1 MEHVLHPKAQAL
13 LDAQVAYIMQR
24 LNVSDLA
31 ITLQQEIDI
40 ILTNAPLLTLNECV
54 TSDMIKETV
63 HGYAIELDLGAGVF
77 DIIGDIA
84 RIIHGHNVH
93 QKTTLND
100 IVPDKHIEQ
109 ILDKVL
115 ELTDVRE
122 YVLHEAVINPVY
134 AALVSDVMYYGLRD
148 YLLQQIA
155 GGKKNVAR
163 AGKLLSWG
171 KNLINSVPPEL
182 EGMIELN
189 LRQYIQKSISS
200 VLVESKSFLTHID
213 IQKLRDNLLDI
224 WDDIKQHPVS
234 TYQQL
239 LTSLDV
245 EEFIVLSYE
254 FWRDFRQSDYFKVLI
269 DAGIDAF
276 FNRYGTTTF
285 DVLLDEVGIK
295 REMLIADALR
305 FVPPVLSIMQQK
317 SLLEPLIRQHLE
329 PFYQSD
335 AVQQILGS

>member
-24 LNVSDLA
+24 LNASDLA
-31 ITLQQEIDI
+31 VTLQQEIDL
-40 ILTNAPLLTLNECV
+40 ILANTPLLTLNECV

-63 HGYAIELDLGAGVF
+63 HGYAVELELGAGVF

-84 RIIHGHNVH
+84 RIIHGHKIH

-100 IVPDKHIEQ
+100 IVPDKHVEQ

-115 ELTDVRE
+115 ELTEVRE

-134 AALVSDVMYYGLRD
+134 AALASDVMYYGLRD
-148 YLLQQIA
+148 YLVSQA
-155 GGKKNVAR
+155 GGKKNSQRMATV
-163 AGKLLSWG
+163 LSWS
-171 KNLINSVPPEL
+171 KSLVERVPADIEQL
-182 EGMIELN
+182 IELN

-200 VLVESKSFLTHID
+200 VLLESKSFLTHID

-224 WDDIKQHPVS
+224 WEDIKQHPIS

-239 LTSLDV
+239 LSSLDI
-245 EEFIVLSYE
+245 EEFFVLSYE
-254 FWRDFRQSDYFKVLI
+254 FWRDFRQSDYFNVLI

-276 FNRYGTTTF
+276 FNRYGTTTL

-305 FVPPVLSIMQQK
+305 FVPPVLGIMQQK

-329 PFYQSD
+329 PFYQSEV
-335 AVQQILGS
+335 VQHILGD

>member
-1 MEHVLHPKAQAL
+1 MEQVLHPKAQAL
-13 LDAQVAYIMQR
+13 LDAQVAYI
-24 LNVSDLA
+24 LKKIIADDLHL
-31 ITLQQEIDI
+31 TLEQELD
-40 ILTNAPLLTLNECV
+40 LVLANAPLITLSECV
-54 TSDMIKETV
+54 SSLQIKQTV
-63 HGYAIELDLGAGVF
+63 HRYAIELDLGAGVF
-77 DIIGDIA
+77 DIMGDIA
-84 RIIHGHNVH
+84 RRVHGHHIH
-93 QKTTLND
+93 QQTTLNEILSD
-100 IVPDKHIEQ
+100 RQFEQ
-109 ILDKVL
+109 VLDKIL
-115 ELTDVRE
+115 ELKNIRE
-122 YVLHEAVINPVY
+122 YILREVVINPVY
-134 AALVSDVMYYGLRD
+134 AGLASDVVYYGLRD

>member
-24 LNVSDLA
+24 LNANDLA
-31 ITLQQEIDI
+31 VTLQQEIDL
-40 ILTNAPLLTLNECV
+40 ILANAPLLTLNECV

-63 HGYAIELDLGAGVF
+63 HGYAIELELGAGVF

-84 RIIHGHNVH
+84 RTIHGHNVH
-93 QKTTLND
+93 QQTTLND
-100 IVPDKHIEQ
+100 IVPDKHVEQ

-115 ELTDVRE
+115 ELTEVRE

-134 AALVSDVMYYGLRD
+134 AALASDVMYYGLRD
-148 YLLQQIA
+148 YLVSQM
-155 GGKKNVAR
+155 GGKKSSQRMATV
-163 AGKLLSWG
+163 LSWS
-171 KNLINSVPPEL
+171 KSLVERVPADIEQL
-182 EGMIELN
+182 IELN
-189 LRQYIQKSISS
+189 LRQYIQKSIQS
-200 VLVESKSFLTHID
+200 VLIESKSFLTHID
-213 IQKLRDNLLDI
+213 VQKLRDNLLDI
-224 WDDIKQHPVS
+224 WEDIKQHPIS

-239 LTSLDV
+239 LSSLDV
-245 EEFIVLSYE
+245 EEFFVLTYE

-276 FNRYGTTTF
+276 FNRYGTTTL

-305 FVPPVLSIMQQK
+305 FVPPVLGIMQQK

-335 AVQQILGS
+335 AVQQILSD